1 MRKTLRLPLTNNYNT
16 RVSAVGSLPTSAAI
30 AGVAVA
36 GVAIAGTSAQSTSKD
51 ARFINCFKR
60 SVTDEASGETRRY
73 LIKRC
78 GFAAHSTIRAGH
90 IGNAIRVWSGQGTG
104 TKVITAFGNQDSS
117 IYDDGTR
124 LTTNNSD
131 TTIITGKATG
141 ITETVLS
148 GTPTL
153 AISSSDGTGWYYQNA
168 GTVTKITDA
177 QFPGN
182 NSKTLAGTFAH
193 MDGFAFILDTNGD
206 LWNSDLNSITSWTAT
221 GYIPAGIYPDKGVAA
236 IRWKRFII
244 AFGAQSMEFFRNA
257 GNSSG
262 SPLSR
267 VEELAQKVG
276 AISADAISEIGDN
289 VFFVGPAPEGGLS
302 LFQFDG
308 SLSRVSNPEIDALM
322 LLMGNGNIS
331 VTTFRDVGLSFVLV
345 NGGGLTYAYCVE
357 EKFWFQMTGS
367 SEVLW
372 TKCAGLSV
380 ASAQATYAI
389 SSLSSS
395 GKLFNINPLSRGYVD
410 NGSAFTAVAQLQTLD
425 PGAGAFCAYEDLNLA
440 ADTESGTSTL
450 TVSKSDDDYGS
461 FTTLGTVDLTSSVKR
476 ITRMGGTKLPR
487 AYKFEHSDN
496 TPFRIQEARLTVN
509 VGAR

>member
-1 MRKTLRLPLTNNYNT
+1 MRKTLRIPLTNNYNT
-16 RVSAVGSLPTSAAI
+16 RVSAVGTLPTSAAI

-36 GVAIAGTSAQSTSKD
+36 GVAIAGTSAQPTSKD

-60 SVTDEASGETRRY
+60 TVVDEATGETRKH
-73 LIKRC
+73 LVKRN
-78 GFAAHSTIRAGH
+78 GFASNSTIRSGH
-90 IGNAIRVWSGQGTG
+90 IGNAIRIWSGQGTG

-117 IYDDGTR
+117 IYDTGSR
-124 LTTNNSD
+124 LTTDNSD

-141 ITETVLS
+141 ITETTLS
-148 GTPTL
+148 TTPTL

-193 MDGFAFILDTNGD
+193 MDGWTFILDTNGD
-206 LWNSDLNSITSWTAT
+206 LWNSDLNSITSWTAN
-221 GYIPAGIYPDKGVAA
+221 GYVQAGIFPDKGVAA
-236 IRWKRFII
+236 LRWKRFIL

-257 GNSSG
+257 GNATG

-267 VEELAQKVG
+267 VEEMAQKVG
-276 AISADAISEIGDN
+276 AISADAIGEIGDN

-302 LFQFDG
+302 LFQFNG
-308 SLSRVSNPEIDALM
+308 ELNRVSTPEIDSLM

-331 VTTFRDVGLSFVLV
+331 VTTFRDIGLSFVLV
-345 NGGGLTYAYCVE
+345 TGGGLTYAYCIE
-357 EKFWFQMTGS
+357 EKFWFQMTS
-367 SEVLW
+367 AEILW

-380 ASAQATYAI
+380 ASAQATYAV

-395 GKLFNINPLSRGYVD
+395 GKLFAINPLSRTYQD
-410 NGSAFTAVAQLQTLD
+410 NGAAFTATAQLQTLD
-425 PGAGAFCAYEDLNLA
+425 PGGGEFCSYVDMNIA

-450 TVSKSDDDYGS
+450 TVSGSDDDYGS
-461 FTTLGTVDLTSSVKR
+461 FTTFGTVDMTAAVKR
-476 ITRMGGTKLPR
+476 ITRMGGTKNPR
-487 AYKFEHSDN
+487 AYKFEHSSN
-496 TPFRIQEARLTVN
+496 TPLRIREARLTVN
-509 VGAR
+509 VGR